1 MRVAT
6 IKSRMSDLGFR
17 IVPCRDVKYGTI
29 ELVTANG
36 LPISCGRKAA
46 VSFIGLLGGVAQD
59 CRSIHTRTTRWSC
72 GSKKMVC
79 PTVKRPH
86 RVIVP

>member
-1 MRVAT
+1 MISEAPPTGVFVSASQLL
-6 IKSRMSDLGFR
+6 IL
-17 IVPCRDVKYGTI
+17 I
-29 ELVTANG
+29 EASTELSMPPNG

-46 VSFIGLLGGVAQD
+46 VSFIGLLGGVARD
-59 CRSIHTRTTRWSC
+59 WRSIHTRTTRWSC